1 MAKLKDTILIKK
13 ILALEQCNHIT
24 FADVECIK
32 ATVTMNIL
40 QFAIFVGYEGTEDI
54 LHLAVE
60 TIKNRELP
68 EFRNQTHQLKR
79 DELKSSKY

>member
-1 MAKLKDTILIKK
+1 
-13 ILALEQCNHIT
+13 
-24 FADVECIK
+24 
-32 ATVTMNIL
+32 MNIL

-68 EFRNQTHQLKR
+68 EFRNQISIEKPETGASLVKNM
-79 DELKSSKY
+79 